1 MKNQPEIE
9 TNTIDPLS
17 IKELQL
23 LLVLGSLL
31 KVNNDEQYNK

>member
-1 MKNQPEIE
+1 MRFIVTK
-9 TNTIDPLS
+9 
-17 IKELQL
+17 KLQL